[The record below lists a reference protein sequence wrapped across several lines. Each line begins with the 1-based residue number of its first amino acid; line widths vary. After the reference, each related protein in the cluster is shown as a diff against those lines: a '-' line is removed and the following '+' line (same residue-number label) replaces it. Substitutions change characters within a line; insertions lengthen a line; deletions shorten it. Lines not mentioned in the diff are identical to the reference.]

1 MGTPLKFQSLGP
13 SLSYKPV
20 SNSLCVFST
29 SSDITYKCAW
39 RRIDVRRC
47 PAVTYIW
54 LFSFYWLLCWVMA
67 LLMSVRDKKPGKG
80 QIYCRIAAF
89 LNSDEKPSID
99 STWLSYRNL
108 QTCCCLKVRLWKISQ
123 DYSIIGRL
131 IYSMFD
137 LSRFMPYNRS
147 LCFTVH

>member
-67 LLMSVRDKKPGKG
+67 LLMSVRDKKG
-80 QIYCRIAAF
+80 QIYCRIAAL

-99 STWLSYRNL
+99 STWLSYIDL
-108 QTCCCLKVRLWKISQ
+108 QTCCCLKVKWGFAPVKN
-123 DYSIIGRL
+123 
-131 IYSMFD
+131 
-137 LSRFMPYNRS
+137 LSGLQYYRS
-147 LCFTVH
+147 LDLQHVWSLSLYAI